1 MNIYDVAREA
11 NVSVATVSRVL
22 NNHKNVKESTR
33 KKVMDVIKG
42 KDFVPN
48 SAAKN
53 LSMGESRNIALI
65 VPDIEN
71 PFFAKLLHGLSDQAI
86 EFGYNVF
93 MFGTDEDTERE
104 LQILESLKSELL
116 RGLVMIPV
124 SEDSE
129 NTKVLLN
136 RFREASAPV
145 VLIDRDVRGGDFDGV
160 FSQDD
165 EGAFNAVECL
175 IKAGHRKI
183 AIIRGSDTSRPGYE
197 RYRGYKKAL
206 AKYNIELRKEYCPYG
221 DFMEEN
227 SYQAMKKLMSLE
239 NPPTA
244 VFSSNN
250 MTTLGC
256 LRYFKENNLKI
267 GRDISIVG
275 FDDIK
280 ELRYT
285 DIDLTVVDRPVYEMG
300 VEAMKL
306 LRKAIETRDKA
317 DEDGLFVKRN
327 FIKTRLIKRG
337 SEFCERLGKGESGSL
352 DVD

>member
-1 MNIYDVAREA
+1 MNIYDVAKEA

-183 AIIRGSDTSRPGYE
+183 AIIRGPD
-197 RYRGYKKAL
+197 
-206 AKYNIELRKEYCPYG
+206 
-221 DFMEEN
+221 
-227 SYQAMKKLMSLE
+227 
-239 NPPTA
+239 
-244 VFSSNN
+244 
-250 MTTLGC
+250 
-256 LRYFKENNLKI
+256 
-267 GRDISIVG
+267 
-275 FDDIK
+275 
-280 ELRYT
+280 
-285 DIDLTVVDRPVYEMG
+285 
-300 VEAMKL
+300 
-306 LRKAIETRDKA
+306 TRDT
-317 DEDGLFVKRN
+317 GV
-327 FIKTRLIKRG
+327 TRRPWQNTI
-337 SEFCERLGKGESGSL
+337 
-352 DVD
+352 

>member
-1 MNIYDVAREA
+1 MNIYDVAKEA

-22 NNHKNVKESTR
+22 NNHKNVKEETR
-33 KKVMDVIKG
+33 KKVLDVIKG
-42 KDFVPN
+42 KNFVPN
-48 SAAKN
+48 SAAQN
-53 LSMGESRNIALI
+53 LSLGESKNIALI

-71 PFFAKLLHGLSDQAI
+71 PFFAKILHGLSDQATV
-86 EFGYNVF
+86 FGYNVF
-93 MFGTDEDTERE
+93 MFGTAEDPVRE
-104 LQILESLKSELL
+104 QLILESLKSELL

-129 NTKVLLN
+129 KTKLLLN
-136 RFREASAPV
+136 RFREDSAPV

-206 AKYNIELRKEYCPYG
+206 SKYDIAVNKEYCPYG
-221 DFMEEN
+221 EFMEDK
-227 SYQAMKKLMSLE
+227 SYIAMKKLMSLD

-244 VFSSNN
+244 VFCSNN

-256 LRYFKENNLKI
+256 LRYLKEKNLKI

-280 ELRYT
+280 ELEYT
-285 DIDLTVVDRPVYEMG
+285 DINLTVVDRPVYDMG

-306 LRKAIETRDKA
+306 LEKAIENRA
-317 DEDGLFVKRN
+317 GASEDSLFVKRN
-327 FIKTRLIKRG
+327 FVKTKLIKRG
-337 SEFCERLGKGESGSL
+337 SEFCEKLSEDSIKQE
-352 DVD
+352 